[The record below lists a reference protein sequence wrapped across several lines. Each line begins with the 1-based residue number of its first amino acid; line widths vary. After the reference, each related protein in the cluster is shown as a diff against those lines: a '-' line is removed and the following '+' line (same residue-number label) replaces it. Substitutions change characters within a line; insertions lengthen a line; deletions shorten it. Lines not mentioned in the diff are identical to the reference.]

1 MKLRNDIHKRFIL
14 IVGAPMLACLLTQC
28 ATHEVEQELKQ
39 NVTRKGEVYA
49 RELAA
54 QSPFEK
60 MEISWNE
67 ASELMKERNLKYRQ
81 ALKDEVEAS
90 QKRGLVNNLTHEV
103 RKSLTTS
110 VQNTLNPSEIAKA
123 MKDPVQ
129 SIPRQLESITDLKN
143 ITHSLTQ
150 SEWERVSQGVEAE
163 MIQRK
168 EMVNLHAL
176 FCQSENL
183 KRLKSDMALIAQS
196 DKLEKGKE
204 VDKELVKLEKL
215 MKKERGTWLDK
226 VRDFFNA
233 EYHDVELN
241 NYTRKLS
248 FYRGVDD
255 PGFNEWERWA
265 VLEYSD
271 TVANEMKVSHQDAK
285 PVLPGI
291 VLLKEK
297 FGVNDLRSQLASNG
311 MPDNDTVSEVR
322 KMLKNWRQLKS
333 VQQEIS
339 ELEVKVSNV
348 ANEEAIKLADLKKVS
363 KLYELKKQEVDY
375 LKMLWLKDEQCWG

>member
-1 MKLRNDIHKRFIL
+1 
-14 IVGAPMLACLLTQC
+14 MLACLLTQC